1 MRKWLNDF
9 KNHNQN
15 KNDNY
20 YDLIDDYDII
30 ESSFFKQYGIRLRS
44 VELETDE
51 FLNLLSGLIGDT
63 PLGLIV
69 QIRSETDPE
78 VIDSFTPEQ
87 KRIRSEWINK
97 KANEISKEDYDKTME
112 NFKNMLISL
121 AKCFRSMSS

>member
-1 MRKWLNDF
+1 MCHLRKWLTDF
-9 KNHNQN
+9 KNHKKNQ
-15 KNDNY
+15 NDNY
-20 YDLIDDYDII
+20 YDLIDDYDLI
-30 ESSFFKQYGIRLRS
+30 EQSFFKQYGIRLRS

-51 FLNLLSGLIGDT
+51 FLNLLSGIMADT

-97 KANEISKEDYDKTME
+97 KAKEISKEDYDKAME

-121 AKCFRSMSS
+121 AK

>member
-30 ESSFFKQYGIRLRS
+30 EPSFFKQYGIRLRS

-51 FLNLLSGLIGDT
+51 FLNLLSGLMGDT

-69 QIRSETDPE
+69 QVRSETDPE

-97 KANEISKEDYDKTME
+97 KANEISKEDYDKAME

-121 AKCFRSMSS
+121 AK

>member
-51 FLNLLSGLIGDT
+51 FLNLLSGLMGDT

-78 VIDSFTPEQ
+78 VIDSITPEQ

-97 KANEISKEDYDKTME
+97 KANEISKEDYDKAME

-121 AKCFRSMSS
+121 AK

>member
-1 MRKWLNDF
+1 MCHLRKWLTDF
-9 KNHNQN
+9 KNHKKNQ
-15 KNDNY
+15 NDNY
-20 YDLIDDYDII
+20 YDLIDDYDLI
-30 ESSFFKQYGIRLRS
+30 EQSFFKQYGIRLRS

-51 FLNLLSGLIGDT
+51 FLNLLSGIMADT

-69 QIRSETDPE
+69 QIRSETDPD

-97 KANEISKEDYDKTME
+97 KAKEISKGDYDKAME

-121 AKCFRSMSS
+121 AK

>member
-51 FLNLLSGLIGDT
+51 FLNLLSGLMGDT

-78 VIDSFTPEQ
+78 VIDSFKKKQ

-97 KANEISKEDYDKTME
+97 KANEISKEDYDKAME

-121 AKCFRSMSS
+121 AK

>member
-30 ESSFFKQYGIRLRS
+30 ESSFFKQYRIRLRS

-51 FLNLLSGLIGDT
+51 FLNLLSGLMGDT

-97 KANEISKEDYDKTME
+97 KANEISKEDYDKAME

-121 AKCFRSMSS
+121 AK

>member
-51 FLNLLSGLIGDT
+51 FLNLLSGLMGDT

-78 VIDSFTPEQ
+78 VIDSFTLEQ

-97 KANEISKEDYDKTME
+97 KANEISKEDYDKAME

-121 AKCFRSMSS
+121 AK

>member
-51 FLNLLSGLIGDT
+51 FLNLLSGIMADT

-69 QIRSETDPE
+69 QIRSETDPD
-78 VIDSFTPEQ
+78 VINSFTPEQ

-97 KANEISKEDYDKTME
+97 KAKEISKEDYDKAME

-121 AKCFRSMSS
+121 AK

>member
-1 MRKWLNDF
+1 MRKWLKDF

-51 FLNLLSGLIGDT
+51 FLNLLSGLMGDT

-97 KANEISKEDYDKTME
+97 KANEISKEDYDKAME

-121 AKCFRSMSS
+121 AK

>member
-51 FLNLLSGLIGDT
+51 FLNLLSGLMGDT

-87 KRIRSEWINK
+87 KRIRSEWNNK
-97 KANEISKEDYDKTME
+97 KANEISKEDYDKAME

-121 AKCFRSMSS
+121 AK

>member
-51 FLNLLSGLIGDT
+51 FLNLLSSLMGDT

-97 KANEISKEDYDKTME
+97 KANEISKEDYDKAME

-121 AKCFRSMSS
+121 AK

>member
-51 FLNLLSGLIGDT
+51 FLNLLSGLMGDT

-69 QIRSETDPE
+69 QIRSENDPE

-97 KANEISKEDYDKTME
+97 KANEISKEDYDKAME

-121 AKCFRSMSS
+121 AK

>member
-9 KNHNQN
+9 KNHKQN

-51 FLNLLSGLIGDT
+51 FLNLLSGLMGDT

-97 KANEISKEDYDKTME
+97 KANEISKEDYEKAME

-121 AKCFRSMSS
+121 AK

>member
-9 KNHNQN
+9 KNHKQN

-51 FLNLLSGLIGDT
+51 FLNLLSGLMGDT

-97 KANEISKEDYDKTME
+97 KANEISKEDYDKAME

-121 AKCFRSMSS
+121 AK

>member
-30 ESSFFKQYGIRLRS
+30 ECSFIKQYGIRLRS

-51 FLNLLSGLIGDT
+51 FLNLLSGLMGDT

-97 KANEISKEDYDKTME
+97 KANEISKEDYDKAME

-121 AKCFRSMSS
+121 AK

>member
-51 FLNLLSGLIGDT
+51 FLNLLSGLMGDT

-97 KANEISKEDYDKTME
+97 KANEISKEDYDKAME

-121 AKCFRSMSS
+121 AK

>member
-1 MRKWLNDF
+1 MCHLRKWLTDF
-9 KNHNQN
+9 KNHKKNQ
-15 KNDNY
+15 NDNY
-20 YDLIDDYDII
+20 YDLIDDYDLI
-30 ESSFFKQYGIRLRS
+30 EQSFFKQYGIRLRS

-51 FLNLLSGLIGDT
+51 FLNLLSGIMADT

-97 KANEISKEDYDKTME
+97 KAKEISKEDYDKAME
-112 NFKNMLISL
+112 NFKNMLISF
-121 AKCFRSMSS
+121 AK

>member
-51 FLNLLSGLIGDT
+51 FLNLLSGLMGDT

-78 VIDSFTPEQ
+78 VIDSFTTEQ

-97 KANEISKEDYDKTME
+97 KANEISKEDYDKAME

-121 AKCFRSMSS
+121 AK

>member
-51 FLNLLSGLIGDT
+51 FLNLLSGLMGDT

-78 VIDSFTPEQ
+78 VIDSFTSEQ

-97 KANEISKEDYDKTME
+97 KANEISKEDYDKAME

-121 AKCFRSMSS
+121 AK

>member
-51 FLNLLSGLIGDT
+51 FLNLLSGLMGDT

-97 KANEISKEDYDKTME
+97 KANEISKEDYEKAME

-121 AKCFRSMSS
+121 AK

>member
-30 ESSFFKQYGIRLRS
+30 ESSFIKQYGIRLRS

-51 FLNLLSGLIGDT
+51 FLNLLSGLMGDT

-97 KANEISKEDYDKTME
+97 KANEISKEDYDKAME

-121 AKCFRSMSS
+121 AK

>member
-9 KNHNQN
+9 KNHKQN

-51 FLNLLSGLIGDT
+51 FLNLLSGLMGDT

-97 KANEISKEDYDKTME
+97 KAKEISKEDYDKAME

-121 AKCFRSMSS
+121 AK

>member
-1 MRKWLNDF
+1 MRKWLTDF
-9 KNHNQN
+9 KNHKKNQ
-15 KNDNY
+15 NDNY
-20 YDLIDDYDII
+20 YDLIDDYDLI
-30 ESSFFKQYGIRLRS
+30 EQSFFKQYGIRLRS

-51 FLNLLSGLIGDT
+51 FLNLLSGIMADT

-69 QIRSETDPE
+69 QIRSETDPD

-97 KANEISKEDYDKTME
+97 KAKEISKEDYDKAME

-121 AKCFRSMSS
+121 AK

>member
-51 FLNLLSGLIGDT
+51 FLNLLSGLMGDT

-69 QIRSETDPE
+69 QVRSETDPE

-97 KANEISKEDYDKTME
+97 KANEISKEDYDKAME

-121 AKCFRSMSS
+121 AK

>member
-51 FLNLLSGLIGDT
+51 FLNLLSSLMGDT

-121 AKCFRSMSS
+121 AK

>member
-20 YDLIDDYDII
+20 YDLIDDFDII

-51 FLNLLSGLIGDT
+51 FLNLLSGLMGDT

-97 KANEISKEDYDKTME
+97 KANEISKEDYDKAME

-121 AKCFRSMSS
+121 AK

>member
-1 MRKWLNDF
+1 MCHLRKWLTDF
-9 KNHNQN
+9 KNHKKNQ
-15 KNDNY
+15 NDNY
-20 YDLIDDYDII
+20 YDLIDDYDLI
-30 ESSFFKQYGIRLRS
+30 EQSFFKQYGIRLRS

-51 FLNLLSGLIGDT
+51 FLNLLSGIMADT

-69 QIRSETDPE
+69 QIRSETDPD

-97 KANEISKEDYDKTME
+97 KAKEISKEDYDKAME

-121 AKCFRSMSS
+121 AK